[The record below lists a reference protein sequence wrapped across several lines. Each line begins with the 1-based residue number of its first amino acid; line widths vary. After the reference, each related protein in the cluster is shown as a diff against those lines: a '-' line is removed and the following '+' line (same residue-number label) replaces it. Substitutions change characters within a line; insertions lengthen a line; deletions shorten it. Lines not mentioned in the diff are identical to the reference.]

1 MIKIFSIKEIVD
13 ASEKLLAT
21 SNNKIS
27 RNLNLDY
34 KEKKITDPPKS
45 FEEPLILEKE
55 LEKTNEPAN
64 NQNLKIEKKQSSKVI
79 TNVENNSDRQE
90 IINELYMLFNKK
102 VKKSTI
108 KIIIEQQKEIKELRF
123 NLSELRKKDYQSLRI
138 NKELKNK
145 ISDLVNNEKIL
156 NLKIIQIQS
165 KLDSSIEKE
174 TDLKNI
180 NKNLE
185 AYLIEMKK
193 SLISI
198 KEINLA
204 IESSK
209 SKLQTKIDDLISYQT
224 KLEDSNKINENN
236 LLILTNTKNSLLNEN
251 EKLKNELKLM
261 SENKEMLISNNVNLQ
276 NEASLLLKNKK
287 LLI

>member
-13 ASEKLLAT
+13 ASEKLLNS
-21 SNNKIS
+21 SNLKIS
-27 RNLNLDY
+27 KNLNLNN
-34 KEKKITDPPKS
+34 KQKKLIIHPTSIEK
-45 FEEPLILEKE
+45 PLILEKE
-55 LEKTNEPAN
+55 LENTNEPAN

-108 KIIIEQQKEIKELRF
+108 KITIEQQKEIKELRF

-156 NLKIIQIQS
+156 NLKITQIQS

-180 NKNLE
+180 VSEIRNRKIEGINVTVPFKKKIIPE
-185 AYLIEMKK
+185 AIDTGK
-193 SLISI
+193 SLWEKCSNAAI
-198 KEINLA
+198 KLF
-204 IESSK
+204 K
-209 SKLQTKIDDLISYQT
+209 SKWTRLRDKRYKRRRSFYGRST
-224 KLEDSNKINENN
+224 
-236 LLILTNTKNSLLNEN
+236 LND
-251 EKLKNELKLM
+251 
-261 SENKEMLISNNVNLQ
+261 
-276 NEASLLLKNKK
+276 
-287 LLI
+287 